1 MDMIQQT
8 NKELLLEI
16 ILDIKVIKN
25 QMKEIKK
32 ILKDNEEN
40 EQRHLPEVED
50 KINSWFW
57 TG

>member
-16 ILDIKVIKN
+16 IVDIKFIKN
-25 QMKEIKK
+25 EIKEIKK

-40 EQRHLPEVED
+40 EQRHLPEID
-50 KINSWFW
+50 DRINSWFW
-57 TG
+57 SD